1 MPHKKF
7 NNHIR
12 NCKAKVSSKCSVIFH
27 STFKRTR
34 VCPECQKYLKKLK
47 LNVRRFM
54 EMKDEKRTE
63 VMDWEDKDKGT
74 IKVTIEVPVK
84 NEKGEIEGFSKQE
97 ITQKTTR
104 KEIENGIQ
112 VTKETL
118 QTYRNQYAKKE
129 LELVSMKDVPEITA
143 EHEKIIKLIDE
154 YNSSKNANKIK
165 ADLEN
170 LKEKIQDCEDFIRK
184 RDDILE
190 SAPQN

>member
-12 NCKAKVSSKCSVIFH
+12 NCKAKVSNSCLKIFNSKYR
-27 STFKRTR
+27 RTR
-34 VCPECQKYLKKLK
+34 VCPECQEYLRKLK
-47 LNVRRFM
+47 MNVRRFM

-63 VMDWEDKDKGT
+63 VMEWEDKNKGT

-104 KEIENGIQ
+104 EEIENGIQ

-129 LELVSMKDVPEITA
+129 LELVSMKDVPEITP
-143 EHEKIIKLIDE
+143 EHARIIKLVDE
-154 YNSSKNANKIK
+154 YNNSKNADKLK
-165 ADLEN
+165 ADLDN

-190 SAPQN
+190 SAPKD